1 MNPTGKKM
9 KDWKTTFDK
18 QFDHWPNCDGYDSE
32 GNCNCGFTQVR
43 DFISSLL
50 SSQLKE
56 VLGVI
61 ESKKIQPEYVGR
73 DDVDISYFVNSALD
87 KVKAELSQLA
97 EGEK

>member
-1 MNPTGKKM
+1 M
-9 KDWKTTFDK
+9 KNNST
-18 QFDHWPNCDGYDSE
+18 PSE
-32 GNCNCGFTQVR
+32 GWEKEIKNYECREYDGIKWIR
-43 DFISSLL
+43 YDHYLDAL

-73 DDVDISYFVNSALD
+73 DDVDISYFVNFALD

-97 EGEK
+97 EGEDG